1 MEIFRWVLFAV
12 VAFLP
17 GFFLVQYL
25 IAHPL
30 KVSRVLLMT
39 LLSIMVAVLIA
50 LSCLRGWD
58 YLVALPLFLILFICS
73 YWLKTIMFFRAKDIR
88 ISPPITR
95 LDRDHG
101 KGHTAII
108 YFAYGETETYDPI
121 GWINQFSEF
130 DYQGVRFIPR
140 LVRPIFAY

>member
-17 GFFLVQYL
+17 GFFLVKYL